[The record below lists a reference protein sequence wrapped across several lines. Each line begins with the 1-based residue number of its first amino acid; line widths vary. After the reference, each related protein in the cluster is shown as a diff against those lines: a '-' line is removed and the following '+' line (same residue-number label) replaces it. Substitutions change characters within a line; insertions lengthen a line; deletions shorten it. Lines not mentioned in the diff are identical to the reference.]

1 MCYIIIVLSDR
12 SSVSYY
18 DTGIPNYMKSC
29 PQILRLEDDA
39 GSDFRGRIR
48 ILERQLADA
57 KVKVQGLE
65 GQLVSSKKQA
75 EEYKNMSQ
83 AYETQL
89 TELNTTTEEF
99 K

>member
-1 MCYIIIVLSDR
+1 MVLEF
-12 SSVSYY
+12 V
-18 DTGIPNYMKSC
+18 PC
-29 PQILRLEDDA
+29 ALAPLPQILRLEDDA

-65 GQLVSSKKQA
+65 GQLVSSKKQT

-83 AYETQL
+83 VYETEL